1 MIFEKKNKVIYF
13 ENDKTVLYVCLCV
26 PVLGYVWVCVSFSLF
41 FFLIFFFLF
50 FPYSTIGLEVS
61 IVEK

>member
-41 FFLIFFFLF
+41 FF
-50 FPYSTIGLEVS
+50 
-61 IVEK
+61 